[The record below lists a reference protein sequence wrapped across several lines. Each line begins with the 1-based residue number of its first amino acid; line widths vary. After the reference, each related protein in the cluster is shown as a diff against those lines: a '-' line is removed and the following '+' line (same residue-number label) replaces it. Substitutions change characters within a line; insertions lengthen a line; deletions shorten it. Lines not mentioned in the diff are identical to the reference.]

1 MESYRIIGLTSEK
14 QAKRIEKRFREAT
27 DNKQDIKID
36 IDNSSITL
44 PDDID
49 SNIIYVISSF
59 EHVSILEAKIS
70 SHDQDDFSES
80 SHKHKHK
87 HDHSYSHEINSGK
100 KAQRN
105 MLIVFLLNLFF
116 SIAEFIFGSLFNSQ
130 AILSDAVHDLGDS
143 MSIGIAWIF
152 QKVSSRGADEQ
163 YSYGYRR
170 FSLLGALVT
179 SIVLLGG
186 SVLIIIQTVPKLLN
200 PEPIVVSG
208 VFWVAIGAVIINGF
222 SVWLMS
228 RGSTTNEKLLNI
240 HLFEDLFGWLAVLI
254 MTIILQFKDWYIL
267 DPILSLLIAGWI
279 LYNTLPEFINISKVF
294 LQAVPSDIDTKLLR
308 RKIESIPGVNAI
320 SHFHIWSTD
329 GKQHMMSIT
338 VTTDS
343 SSIEE
348 HVLIK
353 QAIQQIVIEYNI
365 YHVTVE
371 ILYDPKKLIR
381 ESI

>member
-279 LYNTLPEFINISKVF
+279 LYNTLQEFINISKVF
-294 LQAVPSDIDTKLLR
+294 LQAVPSDIDTILLR